1 MRKILMFS
9 VIFCC
14 LLNQLVAQVSFV
26 TSANKV
32 VDLGEN
38 FRLTFT
44 VNAYASNFEPPDLS
58 AFNVLSGP
66 STSTSTNFQYIN
78 GKSSQSISN
87 AYEYIIQAKKEGKF
101 TIGKASINVEGKVYY
116 SNPITIEVIKGSNK
130 NSQNEDDQ
138 ILEPT
143 KTNNDIFIQT
153 NIDKATVYQG
163 EQIITTL
170 KVYDRSGLKGFNS
183 YKFPSF
189 TGFYSQDIK
198 QPSQISLDRENVNGK
213 IYNAGILKQ
222 SILFPQQSGTLT
234 IDPFELE
241 CVIQQKIGQ
250 RRNFFG
256 ELIDVYRDAVVKLK
270 SSSKSVKVLPLP
282 ANAPASFSGA
292 VGNNFQLK
300 VLVDRT
306 DLKSNESIT
315 LTAVLSGIGNL
326 KTVDKLKINFPSSFE
341 VYDPKINN
349 NIENTSGGAKGSNTY
364 EYLLIPREP
373 GEYTISP
380 IEFSY
385 FDVTSKSYKVL
396 KSQEIKFKITK
407 GDNVQNYS
415 TGVDKESVTQLGTD
429 IRFITQ
435 DDFKLKTRN
444 YSFFGSITFYLIYGI
459 AIIIFLLLILILKQK
474 IKQNKDISIIKNKRA
489 NKISQKRLKAAS
501 LCMKNG
507 EKQAFYDE
515 VIKALWGYLSDKLNI
530 PVSGL
535 SRETARET
543 MIKKNINDL
552 IVEDFI
558 KVIDNCEFAKYAPSA
573 DHDQIEQDFELA
585 RRIINKLEQVL

>member
-1 MRKILMFS
+1 MRKILLFS

-14 LLNQLVAQVSFV
+14 LLNQLKAQVSFV
-26 TSANKV
+26 ASANKV
-32 VDLGEN
+32 VDVGEN
-38 FRLTFT
+38 FRLIFI
-44 VNAYASNFEPPDLS
+44 VNAYASDFEPPDLS
-58 AFNVLSGP
+58 SFYVLSGP

-101 TIGKASINVEGKVYY
+101 IVGKASINVEGKVYY
-116 SNPITIEVIKGSNK
+116 SDPIAIEVIKGSNK
-130 NSQNEDDQ
+130 NTQNEDDQ
-138 ILEPT
+138 IIEPV
-143 KTNNDIFIQT
+143 KSNNDIFIQT
-153 NIDKATVYQG
+153 NLDKTTVYQG
-163 EQIITTL
+163 EQLIATFKI
-170 KVYDRSGLKGFNS
+170 YDRAGLKGINPT
-183 YKFPSF
+183 KFPSF
-189 TGFYSQDIK
+189 TGFYSVDIK
-198 QPSQISLDRENVNGK
+198 LPSQISLDREYVNGK
-213 IYNAGILKQ
+213 LYNTGIIKQ
-222 SILFPQQSGTLT
+222 TILFPQQSGTLT
-234 IDPFELE
+234 IDPSEVE
-241 CVIQQKIGQ
+241 CVILQKIGKQ
-250 RRNFFG
+250 RNFFG
-256 ELIDVYRDAVVKLK
+256 ELEDAYRNVNIKLK
-270 SSSKSVKVLPLP
+270 SPSRTIKVLPLP
-282 ANAPASFSGA
+282 SNAPASFSGA
-292 VGNNFQLK
+292 VGNHFELK
-300 VLVDRT
+300 VAADRT
-306 DLKSNESIT
+306 DLKTNESIT
-315 LTAVLSGIGNL
+315 LTAVLSGNGNL
-326 KTVDKLKINFPSSFE
+326 KTVDKLKIDFPSSFE

-349 NIENTSGGAKGSNTY
+349 NIENTSGGSKGSNTY

-373 GEYTISP
+373 GEYTIPP

-385 FDVTSKSYKVL
+385 FDVASKSYKVL
-396 KSQEIKFKITK
+396 KSQEFKFTITK

-444 YSFFGSITFYLIYGI
+444 YSFFGSITFYLVYGI

-515 VIKALWGYLSDKLNI
+515 VIKALWGYLGDKLNI

-543 MIKKNINDL
+543 MIKKNINDS

-573 DHDQIEQDFELA
+573 AHDQIEQDFELA
-585 RRIINKLEQVL
+585 RKIINKLEQIL